1 MNGDGRACPAEFTC
15 GLLNQYPDKKVLLKN
30 VDIEDD
36 GYINYGIPIFD
47 NLILAFVAII
57 QMVTLEGWSTIMYL
71 LADSS
76 QSWLAYFFCI
86 LIVVIGSFFLL
97 NVILAVLSEEI
108 EKDKEDEKAKLEM
121 KKYEEFIDMCK
132 YFKIDDPEVQKEDEA
147 IMN

>member
-1 MNGDGRACPAEFTC
+1 M
-15 GLLNQYPDKKVLLKN
+15 LLKN